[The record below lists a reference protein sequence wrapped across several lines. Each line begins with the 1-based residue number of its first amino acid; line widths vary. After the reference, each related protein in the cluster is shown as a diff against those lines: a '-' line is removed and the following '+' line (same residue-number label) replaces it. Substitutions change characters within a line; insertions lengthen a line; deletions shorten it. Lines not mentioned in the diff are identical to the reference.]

1 MQVLITT
8 AIAVATMLA
17 YAIPGFLTVKFKL
30 IKAESISAFSV
41 VLMYIC
47 QPMLTITSFL
57 NATFSLDFLWQ
68 MVVAFVLAAVLQ
80 FGVIIIA
87 YFCLKKKYDEDIK
100 YRVATVAT
108 AFGNCGFMGVPLLQ
122 AIMPEAVRGNAVVLS
137 VMFLLGLNL
146 IGWTFASY
154 LISGDKKFISAKK
167 AFLNPAMFGL
177 VIGLP
182 LFICGVQLPK
192 EVFTCVELLGKMTTP
207 LCMLILGMRL
217 ATITPKEMFCSPFQ
231 YAVIGVKQI
240 VMPMIGMLLVWFI
253 PLDFYVRQSLFILA
267 ATPVASITL
276 NFAEMLGKGQ
286 KTAANLVLLGTLLS
300 VLTLPLMAVIMNV
313 VPDIYALG

>member
-8 AIAVATMLA
+8 AISVATMLA
-17 YAIPGFLTVKFKL
+17 YAVPGFLTVKTKL
-30 IKAESISAFSV
+30 IKPESISAFSV
-41 VLMYIC
+41 VLMYVC
-47 QPMLTITSFL
+47 QPFLTISSFL
-57 NATFSLDFLWQ
+57 NATFSVDFFVQ
-68 MVVAFVLAAVLQ
+68 MIIAFLLAAALQVL
-80 FGVIIIA
+80 VIMSA
-87 YFCLKKKYDEDIK
+87 YFILRRKYDVDIK

-122 AIMPEAVRGNAVVLS
+122 AIMPEAVRNYAVVLS

-146 IGWTFASY
+146 IGWTFGSY
-154 LISGDKKFISAKK
+154 LISGDKKFISIKK
-167 AFLNPAMFGL
+167 AIINPAMLGL

-182 LFICGVQLPK
+182 LFICGVQLP
-192 EVFTCVELLGKMTTP
+192 EVIYNFVNLLGKMTTP

-217 ATITPKEMFCSPFQ
+217 ATITLKEMFCSPLQ
-231 YAVIGVKQI
+231 YAIVGVKQI
-240 VMPMIGMLLVWFI
+240 IMPMIGLVLIWFI

-286 KTAANLVLLGTLLS
+286 KTAANLVLLGTVLS
-300 VLTLPLMAVIMNV
+300 ILTLPLMALIMGV
-313 VPDIYALG
+313 VPDIYAR